1 MQRKKYSIWA
11 SALPIIMALL
21 LSACGSKI
29 SQENFGKI
37 QDGMPEAEVIKILG
51 EPTESSSMGVGGLSG
66 SSATWTH
73 DKTTITIQF
82 LNGKVAMKNYTK
94 S

>member
-1 MQRKKYSIWA
+1 MRQDKHSKRA

-29 SQENFGKI
+29 SQDNFNKI
-37 QDGMPEAEVIKILG
+37 TDGMPEEDVIKILG
-51 EPTESSSMGVGGLSG
+51 EPTESSSMGLGGLSG
-66 SSATWTH
+66 SSATWKQ

-82 LNGKVAMKNYTK
+82 LNGKVALKNFTK
-94 S
+94 G

>member
-1 MQRKKYSIWA
+1 MTTPGKVLLSTSVLA
-11 SALPIIMALL
+11 SALL